1 MPPPQSAL
9 PEAEVLDTIYQYAD
23 TPTART
29 AHDFRVASALG
40 GDALIKA
47 LEKMEEMPEAGKP
60 MWSWMEVV
68 LKDWNGERNW
78 MVLLLLDVFQK
89 LIS

>member
-1 MPPPQSAL
+1 MPVVSIFVILFHWCVPCFDSIFL
-9 PEAEVLDTIYQYAD
+9 WCFMLGFTAEVLDTIYQYAD

-47 LEKMEEMPEAGKP
+47 LEKMEEMPEAENRANPSDG
-60 MWSWMEVV
+60 WRW
-68 LKDWNGERNW
+68 
-78 MVLLLLDVFQK
+78 F
-89 LIS
+89 